1 MHPKNETTRRPTQCN
16 SASVD
21 VAEKQPVFLRFALKP
36 QTQNENEHNRTCIII
51 HCSHERI
58 LFDTHFFLDSGLPS
72 SGPASATG
80 HAEAAAEAD
89 NDFGFVDPPATS
101 AAAAAVAE
109 EAEPVRVKTG
119 GKGRRVSLM
128 NFDSQVIL
136 LLVSC
141 DVPPDENRFR
151 RLRNSK
157 CFKRWRGGQQAAQQ
171 VIEPSR
177 QKMKEWHSN
186 RTSKCSR
193 IQLNSR

>member
-1 MHPKNETTRRPTQCN
+1 M
-16 SASVD
+16 
-21 VAEKQPVFLRFALKP
+21 
-36 QTQNENEHNRTCIII
+36 
-51 HCSHERI
+51 
-58 LFDTHFFLDSGLPS
+58 PS

-101 AAAAAVAE
+101 AAAAVAE

-141 DVPPDENRFR
+141 D
-151 RLRNSK
+151 
-157 CFKRWRGGQQAAQQ
+157 
-171 VIEPSR
+171 
-177 QKMKEWHSN
+177 
-186 RTSKCSR
+186 
-193 IQLNSR
+193 